1 MSAMIFTK
9 KDVLQLQVGQKDI
22 YLRQDTVGY
31 IETNDCMIET
41 LKLTILARRFVL
53 PDLYETLHI

>member
-1 MSAMIFTK
+1 MIFTK